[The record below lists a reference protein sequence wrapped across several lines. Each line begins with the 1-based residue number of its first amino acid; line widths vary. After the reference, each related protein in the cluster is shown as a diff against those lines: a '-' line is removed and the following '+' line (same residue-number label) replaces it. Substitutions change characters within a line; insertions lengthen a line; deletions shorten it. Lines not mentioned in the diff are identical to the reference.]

1 MSTPI
6 AKLLIPL
13 LLCCGVSA
21 SVLVFSERSHQ
32 RLAQAKLSITDSLEI
47 QAVTSQIL
55 SLVSDAETAQ
65 RGFVLTARREYLEPY
80 IAALPKLDPKLKR
93 LRDLTAE
100 DAMQQERSSRLA
112 KLIGEKFA
120 ELEAT
125 FAVHKRKGALAAQE
139 LIETDVGRR
148 TMNEIRQVI
157 GQIQEAERAELIART
172 ARWNQDVAF
181 SRFGLTVITGL
192 SFVLIIM
199 VYFLTRRDIVQ
210 RERVRRTLERQVR
223 ARTAELSE
231 RTAELSEL
239 SSNLQRVQEAEK
251 SKLARDIHDE
261 LGSILVSV
269 RMDISWA
276 YSRMKNAD
284 PAAAVKLARAIQ
296 TLDQGVQIKRRIIE
310 DLRPTLLDNLGV
322 GAAISWHAKHACDQA
337 GVRCEVWVPEEETP
351 IQSEVAIALF
361 RVVQEALT
369 NVLRHAR
376 ATRAWITLTA
386 ADDCLR
392 LRIRDDGVGV
402 RPEAQLSKL
411 SHGIHGMRQRITA
424 LGGAFSIQGSPG
436 AGTTVDVVVPMPR
449 EAGAVVSR
457 PGVDAIVSS
466 SG

>member
-1 MSTPI
+1 MSVPF

-32 RLAQAKLSITDSLEI
+32 RLAQANLSITDSLEI
-47 QAVTSQIL
+47 QTVTSQIL

-65 RGFVLTARREYLEPY
+65 RGFLLTARGEYLEPY
-80 IAALPKLDPKLKR
+80 VAALPKIDPKLKR
-93 LRDLTAE
+93 LRDLTAA
-100 DAMQQERSSRLA
+100 DAMQQERLSRLA

-120 ELEAT
+120 ELDAT
-125 FAVHKRKGALAAQE
+125 LALHKGKGSRAAQE

-157 GQIQEAERAELIART
+157 GQIQEAERAELIALT
-172 ARWNQDVAF
+172 ARWDADVAS
-181 SRFGLTVITGL
+181 SRFGLTVITAL
-192 SFVLIIM
+192 SLVLIVMI
-199 VYFLTRRDIVQ
+199 YFLTRRDIVQ
-210 RERVRRTLERQVR
+210 RERVRRTLEHRVR

-231 RTAELSEL
+231 RTAELFEL

-276 YSRMKNAD
+276 YRRMKNAD
-284 PAAAVKLARAIQ
+284 PVAAGKLARAIQ
-296 TLDQGVQIKRRIIE
+296 TLDDGVQIKRRIIE
-310 DLRPTLLDNLGV
+310 DLRPTLLDNLGL
-322 GAAISWHAKHACDQA
+322 GAAISWHAQHACDQA
-337 GVRCEVWVPEEETP
+337 GVRCEVWVPEEEPP
-351 IQSEVAIALF
+351 IPSEVAIALF

-369 NVLRHAR
+369 NMLRHAK

-402 RPEAQLSKL
+402 RPEAQLNKL

-424 LGGAFSIQGSPG
+424 LGGEFRIQGSLG
-436 AGTTVDVVVPMPR
+436 AGTTVDVVVPVPR
-449 EAGAVVSR
+449 EAGAVVSPPR
-457 PGVDAIVSS
+457 VDATVSS
-466 SG
+466 GR